1 MKIIKDKISGQIH
14 LEIDVLSVNRKLI
27 YCSGKYLP
35 TLGKNETVSYDKYK
49 SFGMSCKSQYSFIDG
64 PVKVY
69 T

>member
-35 TLGKNETVSYDKYK
+35 TLGKNETVSYNKYNKEFWDELQK
-49 SFGMSCKSQYSFIDG
+49 SIQLY
-64 PVKVY
+64 
-69 T
+69 